1 MWHLQGH
8 LLYQSIEHRN
18 EREPWLRDGVRDDA
32 LIPYAHL
39 IHDPRLDD
47 EAAKKIAA

>member
-18 EREPWLRDGVRDDA
+18 ERDPETRDRITDDV

-39 IHDPRLDD
+39 IYDPRRDD